1 MTKKV
6 TVINWAD
13 PTKSLNFTV
22 HDWLENFL
30 VCDVCCHSNSFYCD
44 YPGDDPL
51 DHVHYF
57 TKLVKYNLKETKR
70 VKEWLNSL
78 ASK

>member
-1 MTKKV
+1 MTKQV

-30 VCDVCCHSNSFYCD
+30 VCEICYHSNSFYCD
-44 YPGDDPL
+44 FPGEDRL

-57 TKLVKYNLKETKR
+57 IKDIPTKDELERAEKTRKEFAKQ
-70 VKEWLNSL
+70 
-78 ASK
+78 